1 MSILIDKETRLII
14 QGITGNEGL
23 FHAQRMFSSG
33 TNVVAG
39 VTPGRGGGWV
49 LEGKIPIFDTVR
61 TAKDV
66 SGANASVVFVP
77 ARYAADAML
86 ESIDA
91 LIPLIICITEG
102 IPIHDMMK
110 VKSYI
115 KDKPIVLI
123 GPNSPGVLSPGESN
137 VGIIPNDLA
146 QRGNVGVVSRSGTLT
161 YEILDVLKKHNI
173 GISSCIGVGGDPILG
188 SNFSKIL
195 ELFEEDPFTEK
206 VILVGEIG
214 GKDEES
220 AADFIANNIHKPIV
234 AFIAGQTAPEGRRM
248 GHAGAIIEGRTG
260 SSEEKI
266 KALREA
272 GVLIAN
278 LPEEIPAMLGQ
289 R

>member
-110 VKSYI
+110 VKSYV

-248 GHAGAIIEGRTG
+248 GHAGAIIEGQ
-260 SSEEKI
+260 K
-266 KALREA
+266 K
-272 GVLIAN
+272 
-278 LPEEIPAMLGQ
+278 
-289 R
+289 

>member
-110 VKSYI
+110 VKSYV